1 MARLR
6 VIAATSNPGKLEEFR
21 TLLADLPITVE
32 SLADRGPV
40 RFPEEG
46 LDYAANAVAKAL
58 AVAEQ
63 LDEWALAD
71 DSGLEVEALDGAP
84 GPLSARFGGP
94 TLDDAGRVAHLLS
107 ALNKSPQSSRIARF
121 VCVAALVAP
130 SGEQVVT
137 RGECSGRILAS
148 TRGTGGFG
156 YDPIFLPDGFE
167 QSMAEIDSRVK
178 DRISHRGRAF
188 AELRPALER
197 AALN

>member
-1 MARLR
+1 M
-6 VIAATSNPGKLEEFR
+6 IAATSNPGKLEEFR

-148 TRGTGGFG
+148 TRGAGGFG

-167 QSMAEIDSRVK
+167 QSMAEIDSGVK

-197 AALN
+197 AALD

>member
-197 AALN
+197 AALD

>member
-94 TLDDAGRVAHLLS
+94 TLADAGRVAHLLS

>member
-32 SLADRGPV
+32 SLAGLGPV

-46 LDYAANAVAKAL
+46 LDYGANAVAKAL

-71 DSGLEVEALDGAP
+71 DSGLEVAALDGGP

-94 TLDDAGRVAHLLS
+94 ALDDAGRVAHLLS
-107 ALNKSPQSSRIARF
+107 A
-121 VCVAALVAP
+121 
-130 SGEQVVT
+130 
-137 RGECSGRILAS
+137 
-148 TRGTGGFG
+148 
-156 YDPIFLPDGFE
+156 
-167 QSMAEIDSRVK
+167 
-178 DRISHRGRAF
+178 
-188 AELRPALER
+188 
-197 AALN
+197 